1 MNILTR
7 VTVIGNTPRIV
18 VSDGQGAVGT
28 YLVGRG
34 VDPADL
40 AAHRVA
46 ARQFLLDMK
55 GAPRNTGVQLVSH
68 RSDGVPGFV
77 LAPTGPPERVKPTD
91 AANRVASYLE
101 GRRIMRDLDQEE
113 IHGIFVRKEDEAR
126 QLLVSDL
133 RALIDYV
140 REA

>member
-1 MNILTR
+1 VNILTR

-18 VSDGQGAVGT
+18 VSDGQGTVGT
-28 YLVGRG
+28 YLVGQG
-34 VDPADL
+34 VDPASL
-40 AAHRVA
+40 AAHRAA

-55 GAPRNTGVQLVSH
+55 GAPGNTGVQLVSH
-68 RSDGVPGFV
+68 RSDGLPGFL
-77 LAPTGPPERVKPTD
+77 LAPTGSPERVKPTD

-101 GRRIMRDLDQEE
+101 GRRAMPNTDQKE
-113 IHGIFVRKEDEAR
+113 IHGIFVHKEDEVR